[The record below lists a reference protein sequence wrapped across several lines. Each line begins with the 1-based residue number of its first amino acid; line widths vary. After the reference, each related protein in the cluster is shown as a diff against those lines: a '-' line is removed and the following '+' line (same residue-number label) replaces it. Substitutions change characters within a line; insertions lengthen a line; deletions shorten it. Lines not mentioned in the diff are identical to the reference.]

1 MQRFRFYDTDA
12 TGQEEY
18 DISGTQYYELLHTC
32 FKYCTT
38 VAVIVFPWFSGS
50 LELWEDYRIP
60 INENVVSVFSHYGA
74 SLLENEG
81 RTDSYEIRH
90 YKLDALLQKKILEHT
105 DRMFNW
111 TSAWGNNN
119 PDDIS
124 FFRKDGSVFFSSI
137 IHEGECT
144 LFPKANEDVE
154 GIVTSGNWIKLPD

>member
-90 YKLDALLQKKILEHT
+90 YKLDALLQKKLLSIL
-105 DRMFNW
+105 RGRGLVVVVV
-111 TSAWGNNN
+111 A
-119 PDDIS
+119 
-124 FFRKDGSVFFSSI
+124 
-137 IHEGECT
+137 
-144 LFPKANEDVE
+144 
-154 GIVTSGNWIKLPD
+154 